1 MGGYKR
7 MHSKRPI
14 KSKKYG
20 VVSNKGKKLP
30 KDFLKK
36 VRDNLNSFCEFIK
49 EDK

>member
-1 MGGYKR
+1 
-7 MHSKRPI
+7 MHIKRPI

-30 KDFLKK
+30 KDFLKR
-36 VRDNLNSFCEFIK
+36 VRDNLGGFSEFIK